1 MAVRRTYQAVLTR
14 SDSIDRVRQVARQIE
29 SVKGRVK
36 IELTTT
42 MGVVTV
48 ILELP
53 DPYTPEI
60 HCQGCHSSRCEVV
73 AGLARGMHNLSLTTS
88 GLTSGPAAG
97 HTGVKS
103 HAASA
108 ARHLRARLRHC
119 PRERL
124 GGRQPSGNYRPLER
138 VEEREVV

>member
-60 HCQGCHSSRCEVV
+60 FLPGLPFFEV
-73 AGLARGMHNLSLTTS
+73 
-88 GLTSGPAAG
+88 
-97 HTGVKS
+97 
-103 HAASA
+103 
-108 ARHLRARLRHC
+108 
-119 PRERL
+119 
-124 GGRQPSGNYRPLER
+124 
-138 VEEREVV
+138 